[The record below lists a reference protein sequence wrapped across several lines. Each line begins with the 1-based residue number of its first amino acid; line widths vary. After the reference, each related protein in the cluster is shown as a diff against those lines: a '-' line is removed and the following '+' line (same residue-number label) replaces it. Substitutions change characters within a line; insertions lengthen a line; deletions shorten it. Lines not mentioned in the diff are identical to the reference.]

1 MKLFLTKN
9 RKNKYIQLKIDN
21 DKLQQRI
28 KDVNNKNNFFRDEN
42 SDLKNKLK
50 IAKQLLEE
58 KDNKIN
64 HILELATKWS
74 KN

>member
-1 MKLFLTKN
+1 MKFFLTKN

-28 KDVNNKNNFFRDEN
+28 KEVNNKNNFFRDEN

-50 IAKQLLEE
+50 IAEQLLEE
-58 KDNKIN
+58 KDSKIN

>member
-9 RKNKYIQLKIDN
+9 RKNKYMQLKIDN

-28 KDVNNKNNFFRDEN
+28 KEVNNKNNFYRSEN
-42 SDLKNKLK
+42 SELKNKLK
-50 IAKQLLEE
+50 IAEQLLEE
-58 KDNKIN
+58 KDYKIN

>member
-9 RKNKYIQLKIDN
+9 RKNKYMQLKIDN

-28 KDVNNKNNFFRDEN
+28 KEVNNKNNFFRNEN
-42 SDLKNKLK
+42 SELKNKLK
-50 IAKQLLEE
+50 IAEQLLEE
-58 KDNKIN
+58 KDYKIN